1 MTIGERIRAARKK
14 AGLTQNELAE
24 KLGISPTGVGQWETG
39 RRTPKIESIKKI
51 ASVLEIPFETLILD
65 DGNESSNTMRMDE
78 TNNLKDWK
86 TNMDANS
93 TTSMLGDI
101 ANTVTDSERMKAFV
115 EKRMKDEERNRKVDD
130 LTVHV
135 VETMII
141 LMDKIDE
148 RIQNS
153 DLTNEQLISL
163 SNAMMTISTSMGMLR
178 AGMGWGYNGC
188 HV

>member
-24 KLGISPTGVGQWETG
+24 KLGISQTGIGQWELG
-39 RRTPKIESIKKI
+39 LRNPKIESIKKI

-78 TNNLKDWK
+78 TNNQKDLR
-86 TNMDANS
+86 TN
-93 TTSMLGDI
+93 
-101 ANTVTDSERMKAFV
+101 
-115 EKRMKDEERNRKVDD
+115 KDEERNRKVDD

-163 SNAMMTISTSMGMLR
+163 SSAMMTISTSMGMLR
-178 AGMGWGYNGC
+178 AGTGWGFNGC